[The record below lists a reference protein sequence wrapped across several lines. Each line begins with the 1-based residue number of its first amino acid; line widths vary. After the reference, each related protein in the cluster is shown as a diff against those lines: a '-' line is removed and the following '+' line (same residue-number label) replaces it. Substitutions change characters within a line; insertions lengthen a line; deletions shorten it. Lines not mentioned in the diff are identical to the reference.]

1 MAPVGHLAR
10 VLNLEFYD
18 QQLFELALT
27 HKSYTSQSYGQSY
40 GKSYERLEFLG
51 DAVLDLVV
59 SEKLYSMFPQV
70 DEGQLSRMRS
80 ELVKK
85 SSLATIARKL
95 ELSDYIRL
103 GEGELKSGGFNRDS
117 ILADIVES
125 IIGALYLDQ
134 GLAVTSEFI
143 QRIFKQKLSTLSGDQ
158 GYKDPKSLLQ
168 EHFQEINGSLPEYSI
183 KAVAGAQHEQQ
194 FIVVC
199 RLPDSDT
206 EFVESGSSRRKAEQA
221 AAAMALNSLKNSKTA

>member
-10 VLNLEFYD
+10 ALKLEFQD

-27 HKSYTSQSYGQSY
+27 HKSYTSQSYGQ
-40 GKSYERLEFLG
+40 SYERLEFLG

-85 SSLATIARKL
+85 PSLANIAREL
-95 ELSDYIRL
+95 ELSDCIRL

-143 QRIFKQKLSTLSGDQ
+143 QRIFKQKLSALSGDQ

-183 KAVAGAQHEQQ
+183 EAVAGAQHEQQ
-194 FIVVC
+194 FTVVC

-221 AAAMALNSLKNSKTA
+221 AATMALNSLKNSKTV